1 MEIVDTEGWLSNKMP
16 GRGHSA
22 TAKKASQALEGL
34 IAGHMLSDTNY
45 MKVPQWLWTW
55 SWSWQSRKPGDYH
68 KSNLEVVTPYTQAR
82 RTHFLASNVSAWQ
95 GESRYRCARTADS
108 SGTTT
113 TIDRYLGSKTLWRP
127 QLLNPPQFCLPCVP
141 QTMLVNRTILIRP
154 RCKQLRA
161 ANTRAPIAASNN
173 NYNNNRMNVLIQYP
187 SKERFVRSHL
197 LQQIDAL
204 NLV

>member
-1 MEIVDTEGWLSNKMP
+1 MTFEQNAGQRPFGDRKKNVTGSRRINRGPHAIRYQLHEGTSMAVD
-16 GRGHSA
+16 
-22 TAKKASQALEGL
+22 LEL
-34 IAGHMLSDTNY
+34 VL
-45 MKVPQWLWTW
+45 
-55 SWSWQSRKPGDYH
+55 QSRKPGDYH

-127 QLLNPPQFCLPCVP
+127 QLLNSPQFCLPCVP